1 MAKQIIL
8 TYNDKEYTLEFTRKT
23 IESMERSGFIV
34 SELSDKPVST
44 LPRMFAGAF
53 KAHHPFVQ
61 TAVVNEIFDSI
72 EDKEGL
78 INKLSE
84 MYSEPV
90 EALMQ
95 SGTGKNAIHWTPNF

>member
-1 MAKQIIL
+1 MAKQITL

-34 SELSDKPVST
+34 SELGDKPVST
-44 LPRMFAGAF
+44 LPKMFAGAF

-95 SGTGKNAIHWTPNF
+95 SGTGKNVIHWTPNF